1 VGANK
6 ESSAAMLTLSPASLS
21 PVLASRLVLGEGVA
35 TGRSIPQ
42 QIVTM
47 QSYKPTKVQLVH
59 EKLLSVLVSTTM
71 FIIHYEILH
80 KNRSL
85 LPVTA
90 VRASFIILLNPTE
103 TGSHNLRLTMQK

>member
-1 VGANK
+1 MGANK

-71 FIIHYEILH
+71 FIITLRDMYI
-80 KNRSL
+80 KIGAFSL
-85 LPVTA
+85 
-90 VRASFIILLNPTE
+90 
-103 TGSHNLRLTMQK
+103 

>member
-1 VGANK
+1 MIRAREFCAAFSSRKNRTLSCGSKK
-6 ESSAAMLTLSPASLS
+6 ESSAALLTLSPASLS

-71 FIIHYEILH
+71 FIITLRDMYI
-80 KNRSL
+80 KIGAFSL
-85 LPVTA
+85 
-90 VRASFIILLNPTE
+90 
-103 TGSHNLRLTMQK
+103 